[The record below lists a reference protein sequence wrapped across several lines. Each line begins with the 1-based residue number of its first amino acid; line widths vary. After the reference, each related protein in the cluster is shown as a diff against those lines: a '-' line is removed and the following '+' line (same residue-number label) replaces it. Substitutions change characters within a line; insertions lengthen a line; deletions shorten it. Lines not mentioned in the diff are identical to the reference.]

1 MTSASLRY
9 LDVVDRIN
17 TGDHKLF
24 KDIVK
29 TTPKHTGH
37 LQQLPPYCNYPP
49 KSSIVRAIARSGIQ
63 SRQFRNRSKLNAK
76 GGKVTSTPSIK
87 LTLTKNFSSQ

>member
-9 LDVVDRIN
+9 LDVTDRIN

-29 TTPKHTGH
+29 KKPKHTRH
-37 LQQLPPYCNYPP
+37 LQQLPAYCNYPV
-49 KSSIVRAIARSGIQ
+49 KSSIVKAIA
-63 SRQFRNRSKLNAK
+63 QFWYPIA
-76 GGKVTSTPSIK
+76 SIP
-87 LTLTKNFSSQ
+87 